1 MCHHPAIRSALRN
14 AVCNT
19 VPSVSA
25 DTCANTCT
33 DACTDAAT
41 GAPLAIDL
49 GYGAT
54 PWTTVE
60 MATRL
65 RTHVCP
71 TLEVVGLEIDP
82 SRLFPPQNGVRFEL
96 GGFELSHYHP
106 SLVRA
111 FNVLRQY
118 SEAEVGNAWRIMQSR
133 LAPGGLIVEG
143 TCNEVGQRAAWIL
156 LDNERPRSLTLAW
169 SPTAV
174 TTPSDV
180 AERLPK
186 ALIHRNVPGEK
197 IYDLL
202 QAADAAWDATAG
214 YATFGPIDRWRRAKN
229 LLRENGW
236 PVDRQRR
243 KLQDC
248 ILTVPWEAVAPADN
262 VLGY

>member
-1 MCHHPAIRSALRN
+1 MRWDSAPPGS
-14 AVCNT
+14 CWIT
-19 VPSVSA
+19 SA
-25 DTCANTCT
+25 
-33 DACTDAAT
+33 
-41 GAPLAIDL
+41 
-49 GYGAT
+49 
-54 PWTTVE
+54 
-60 MATRL
+60 
-65 RTHVCP
+65 
-71 TLEVVGLEIDP
+71 
-82 SRLFPPQNGVRFEL
+82 
-96 GGFELSHYHP
+96 
-106 SLVRA
+106 
-111 FNVLRQY
+111 
-118 SEAEVGNAWRIMQSR
+118 
-133 LAPGGLIVEG
+133 
-143 TCNEVGQRAAWIL
+143 
-156 LDNERPRSLTLAW
+156 PRSLTLAW